1 MTLPPIATYSCRTG
15 IVEGLSSSC
24 YILSLISLESRVR
37 NRSCWDFIL
46 WVITINSTVF
56 LFWFSWIES
65 YISVL
70 EKVISILRSHSS
82 YHSISTLICL
92 FPHLW
97 SFLLNLLSEV
107 SLNLLRWLGSFLS
120 SLSTYNEA
128 ISKWIV
134 IIFPLV

>member
-1 MTLPPIATYSCRTG
+1 MTLSPIATNSCRTG

-56 LFWFSWIES
+56 LFWFPWVES
-65 YISVL
+65 YIGIL
-70 EKVISILRSHSS
+70 EEVICILRSHSS

-107 SLNLLRWLGSFLS
+107 SLNLLRWLGSFLRP
-120 SLSTYNEA
+120 LRTYNET

-134 IIFPLV
+134 IIFSLV

>member
-1 MTLPPIATYSCRTG
+1 MTLSPITTNGCRTG
-15 IVEGLSSSC
+15 IIEGFSSSS
-24 YILSLISLESRVR
+24 YILGLISLESRVR

-56 LFWFSWIES
+56 LFWFPWVES
-65 YISVL
+65 YIGIL
-70 EKVISILRSHSS
+70 EEVICILRSHSS

-107 SLNLLRWLGSFLS
+107 SLNLLRWLGSFFIFLR
-120 SLSTYNEA
+120 TYNET
-128 ISKWIV
+128 ISKRIV